1 LYFVNQKVLRVKGI
15 INGEEKMTARFNT
28 VEDVKKEFRMQAQ
41 GADQL
46 ERHAGFRYSDIDKH
60 APIIEQLLKTD
71 YNKISG
77 FSFSEICEAISHV
90 QTQFGTRAYLND
102 FRANGNSISESLY
115 SGLDLTNMEDNYYS
129 LCCEAFEGTTAQQAP
144 YPVPSISFV
153 TYRYEKSVLPYL
165 CHLYDLKGNRG
176 LIYFQKV
183 KATNTFGNIKA
194 GDVLGDARNNVAQ
207 NHHFVDTRIIGEAAG
222 TLTNGS
228 VNFTSN
234 ALKYKPQPGTLEVL
248 IDGHTG
254 YFKDF
259 QPEMAKDGV
268 AILTPVAENLGYA
281 TFDYATRVLTVV
293 LATAPTADGLNVK
306 VTYNREIEEKEAG
319 VAGATNRIA
328 EFTMDVEALQVETE
342 NVSVKTQSNIY
353 QEQLSRAIFGL
364 DWNTELDRAMA
375 TIYNKELANKV
386 ITEIRDEI
394 PAANIAQHDITA
406 TLNATGNGDNKLF
419 NTQFL
424 EVVMGILQNKVTI
437 TSGTPVAKFAAYV
450 INVGLLPIFNAL
462 PKYKAASNT
471 FENQMGGMYVAGTFD
486 GTPVIVS
493 YDALVPEGEI
503 IALYK
508 NKSQDFLTPYVLG
521 TFMEP
526 VIRRVFDQDNLA
538 IQKTQLMSTIGGKN
552 VAPTLTAKLNVT
564 KVKELLGLA

>member
-1 LYFVNQKVLRVKGI
+1 
-15 INGEEKMTARFNT
+15 MTARFTT
-28 VEDVKKEFRMQAQ
+28 VEDVKKAFRSQAQ

-46 ERHAGFRYSDIDKH
+46 DRHAGFRYSDIDKH
-60 APIIEQLLKTD
+60 APIIEQLLATD

-77 FSFSEICEAISHV
+77 FSFSEICEAISHI
-90 QTQFGTRAYLND
+90 QTNYGTRAYINAYRD
-102 FRANGNSISESLY
+102 AGNSIDESLY
-115 SGLDLTNMEDNYYS
+115 RGLDLTKVEDNYYS

-183 KATNTFGNIKA
+183 KAMNSFGNIQA
-194 GDVLGDARNNVAQ
+194 GDILGDARNNVKQ
-207 NHHFVDTRIIGEAAG
+207 NHHFVDTRIIAEAGGTIANGE
-222 TLTNGS
+222 TD
-228 VNFTSN
+228 FESN
-234 ALKYKPQPGTLEVL
+234 VLKYKPQPGTLEVF
-248 IDGHTG
+248 IDGHDG

-281 TFDYATRVLTVV
+281 TFDYATKKINIV
-293 LATAPTADGLNVK
+293 LATAVTSATGAAVK
-306 VTYNREIEEKEAG
+306 INYNRDIEEKEAG
-319 VAGATNRIA
+319 VKGNNPDTERIA

-342 NVSVKTQSNIY
+342 NISVKTQTNLY
-353 QEQLSRAIFGL
+353 QEQLARAIFGL
-364 DWNTELDRAMA
+364 DWNEEVDRCMA

-386 ITEIRDEI
+386 ITEIREEI
-394 PAANIAQHDITA
+394 PAENTAQHDITA
-406 TLNATGNGDNKLF
+406 TLNTTGNGDNKLF

-424 EVVMGILQNKVTI
+424 EVVMGVLQNKVTI

-462 PKYKAASNT
+462 PKYKAASAT
-471 FENQMGGMYVAGTFD
+471 FENQMGGMFLAGTFD

-493 YDALVPEGEI
+493 YDALVPAGEI

-521 TFMEP
+521 TFMDP
-526 VIRRVFDQDNLA
+526 VIREVYDPDNLS
-538 IQKTQLMSTIGGKN
+538 INKKQLMATIGGKN

-564 KVKELLGLA
+564 HVNDLLGLA